1 MFSLNKE
8 EQQAL
13 RDLGARLEEQRL
25 AQNETQQ
32 VLAAR
37 LGVSIP
43 TYRKM
48 VQGDPNVKVGYWIL
62 AVNLI
67 GSLEDFGTI
76 LQAKPSFFSV
86 RESETN
92 KPYKR
97 RRVRRKR

>member
-1 MFSLNKE
+1 MAIIETMFSLNKE

-13 RDLGARLEEQRL
+13 RDLGARL
-25 AQNETQQ
+25 
-32 VLAAR
+32 
-37 LGVSIP
+37 
-43 TYRKM
+43 